1 MNQKAIIS
9 FAIILIIIGLAVAG
23 YFKAVPKPDNEA
35 GNQPRI
41 EITPKQYD
49 FGVIEYGQIVQYVFK
64 VKNIG
69 SEVLKI
75 TKTATSCGCTTVEI
89 EKKSIEPGEE
99 VNLKVEY
106 NTGMM
111 SGSHAKGR
119 QERIIYVKSNDPASP
134 QAEVVIKALVK

>member
-9 FAIILIIIGLAVAG
+9 FAIILMVIGFGLLG
-23 YFKAVPKPDNEA
+23 YFKAVPNYGQARIEIT
-35 GNQPRI
+35 RI

>member
-1 MNQKAIIS
+1 LAKACKLLNVNGEYIGRIVD
-9 FAIILIIIGLAVAG
+9 ILGEG
-23 YFKAVPKPDNEA
+23 
-35 GNQPRI
+35 
-41 EITPKQYD
+41 T
-49 FGVIEYGQIVQYVFK
+49 VIEYGQIVQYVFK